1 MLLLCIIIQHIFDY
15 YYTSLKDGIAFQHV
29 LNSHDPE
36 KEEEKILIKRG
47 DDVSDRA

>member
-1 MLLLCIIIQHIFDY
+1 MLLLHIIIQHIFYY

-36 KEEEKILIKRG
+36 KRRKNLNKKRG
-47 DDVSDRA
+47 